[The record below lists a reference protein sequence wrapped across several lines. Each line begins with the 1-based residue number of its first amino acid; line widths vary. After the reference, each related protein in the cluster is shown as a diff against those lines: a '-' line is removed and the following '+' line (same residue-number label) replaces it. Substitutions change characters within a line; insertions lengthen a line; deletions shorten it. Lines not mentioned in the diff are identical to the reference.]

1 MIKLLYND
9 IREIWKNIIAY
20 LFVLYGIA
28 IFINGNI
35 ALLTIIFIMIRLI
48 MTSSYNNDKSNIIIW
63 NMRFISNRNILVFE
77 KYILFIIIFSISN
90 ILLIFLKYLIDNIF
104 LAIAIEMNIS
114 LISLSFLVSTTLVSI
129 YLTHYFIYGSIKAF
143 SNFKRIS
150 LTMGIIYIL
159 AIRILPNYGID
170 INKGVNALL
179 TFDLKIAIISIGIS
193 LFILAISI
201 IISLYYFNRKDL

>member
-1 MIKLLYND
+1 MIRLLYND
-9 IREIWKNIIAY
+9 IREICKNIIVY
-20 LFVLYGIA
+20 LLVLFGIA

-77 KYILFIIIFSISN
+77 KYILFIIIFSTSN

-114 LISLSFLVSTTLVSI
+114 LISLSFLVSTALVSV